1 MEKLLVLDDEV
12 LILKSLERLF
22 EDDYEVFTTTDAE
35 TALRQARGHDIAV
48 ILCDERM
55 PGTSGHEFL
64 RQAREVSSATRV
76 MMSGYADITALTE
89 AVNSGQIFS
98 YIAKP
103 WDPQKLKA
111 QVGAAAVHFKL
122 VQEVEQ
128 GRGLLRALMENSPDL
143 IFFKDCDSRFTRVNQ
158 AQARSFEVGDPAE
171 CVGKSDADY
180 FEPADALRWRG
191 EEQEILRSGRA
202 QVDQIERFKKP
213 QDGVCWMSTT
223 KVPMFDRG
231 GQVSGIAGISRDI
244 TALKNSEQLL
254 REQNERNRM
263 IIETANEAF
272 IGMDP
277 DGTITAWN
285 PQAELTFGWTA
296 TEAIGRTLCNTVVA
310 PAYRAAHA
318 NGVEQF
324 LTTTEGSQLNR
335 PIDLIALH
343 RDGHEFPVEATVWL
357 VRLGGTVIYN
367 AFVRDISERLLA
379 EEARRKETSLVQLLQ
394 SVTMAASRS
403 SSIEHTAN
411 TCLRLICN
419 YIGWPVCHVYLRA
432 KQTLDQMTSA
442 ALWLLHDDA
451 RFAAFREAT
460 DHSDAAAGIGLPG
473 CVLASG
479 KPQWILNLA
488 DEAPLSERTR
498 TAVEAGLRSGFG
510 FPIVV
515 EEKIIGILEFF
526 SLYTVPPDEELLNM
540 LEHIGSQLGQVIIRQ
555 RAEADLQRAKALAES
570 ANLAK
575 SEFLTT
581 MSHEMRT
588 PMNAILGMADML
600 SESPLRAEQRD
611 YVRVFQKAGANLL
624 DLINDI
630 LDLSKVES
638 GHVELEAIVF
648 DLRAL
653 LERVIEMMVS
663 RASDQGLRL
672 TLEVRPDVPSHLVG
686 DPNRLRQILVNL
698 IGNALKFTPQG
709 SVTLRVERE
718 PAPADGAD
726 ALSWLRFNVIDTGI
740 GIADDKIKMIFE
752 RFTQADSTT
761 TRKYGGTG
769 LGLAIS
775 KGLVELMGGRLG
787 CNSELGKGSTFFLS
801 APFEAREKGT
811 APAGD
816 DSGSIVKLAAGP
828 AEQHPG
834 YRILIAEDSEYNIV
848 LIRAYLKNSGF
859 DLDVAENGKIAVE
872 KAMATRPDLVLMD
885 LQMPVMDGL
894 EATRAIRHWETTTG
908 ARPTP
913 ILALTAHAAGE
924 GVDISLEAGCN
935 EHLTKPIKR
944 VTLLEAISR
953 HLHGK
958 ILVTPPEGV
967 KGFVPDYL
975 ASVRREM
982 GEILTGLDLNDC
994 KIAHRL
1000 GHQFKGSGEGYG
1012 FPEITLTGAAVESA
1026 ALAANEDEIRRQIL
1040 ALAAFLDRVEIVPV
1054 A

>member
-12 LILKSLERLF
+12 LILKSLARLF

-64 RQAREVSSATRV
+64 RQAREVSSASRV
-76 MMSGYADITALTE
+76 VMSGYADITALTE
-89 AVNSGQIFS
+89 AVNSGRIFS

-158 AQARSFEVGDPAE
+158 AQARSFEVGDAAE

-180 FEPADALRWRG
+180 FEPADAVRWRA

-202 QVDQIERFKKP
+202 QIDQIERFKKP

-244 TALKNSEQLL
+244 TALKTSEQML

-263 IIETANEAF
+263 ILETANEAF
-272 IGMDP
+272 VGMDP

-318 NGVEQF
+318 NGVERF

-343 RDGHEFPVEATVWL
+343 RDGYEFPVEATFWL
-357 VRLGGTVIYN
+357 VRSGGTVIYN

-379 EEARRKETSLVQLLQ
+379 EEARRKEISLVKLLQ
-394 SVTMAASRS
+394 SVTTAANRS
-403 SSIEHTAN
+403 SSIEHTAK

-419 YIGWPVCHVYLRA
+419 HIGWPVCHVYLRPNY
-432 KQTLDQMTSA
+432 TLDQIDTTA
-442 ALWLLHDDA
+442 IWHFEDPA
-451 RFAAFREAT
+451 RFAAFQEVT
-460 DHSDAAAGIGLPG
+460 DRFQGDWGGGLSARI
-473 CVLASG
+473 LASG
-479 KPQWILNLA
+479 KPQWIVNLA
-488 DEAPLSERTR
+488 DETPLSDRTR
-498 TAVEAGLRSGFG
+498 TAIELGLHSAFG

-515 EEKIIGILEFF
+515 NEKIIGILEFF
-526 SLYTVPPDEELLNM
+526 SLYRVQPDDELLNV

-555 RAEADLQRAKALAES
+555 RAEADLQHAKASAES
-570 ANLAK
+570 ANRAK

-588 PMNAILGMADML
+588 PMNAILGMADLL

-624 DLINDI
+624 ELINNI

-648 DLRAL
+648 DLHAL
-653 LERVIEMMVS
+653 LERVIEMMVL

-672 TLEVRPDVPSHLVG
+672 SLEVLPDVPSHLIG

-709 SVTLRVERE
+709 SVTLRVEKE
-718 PAPADGAD
+718 AAPADD
-726 ALSWLRFNVIDTGI
+726 EEALNWLRFNVVDTGI
-740 GIADDKIKMIFE
+740 GIAPDKIKMIFE
-752 RFTQADSTT
+752 RFTQADSST

-775 KGLVELMGGRLG
+775 KGLVDLMGGRLG
-787 CNSELGKGSTFFLS
+787 CSSELGKGSTFFLS
-801 APFEAREKGT
+801 APFEVREKGI
-811 APAGD
+811 ALASD
-816 DSGSIVKLAAGP
+816 DSGSMVKLAAGL

-834 YRILIAEDSEYNIV
+834 HRILIAEDSEYNIV
-848 LIRAYLKNSGF
+848 LIRAYLKDSGF
-859 DLDVAENGKIAVE
+859 ELDVAENGKIAVE
-872 KAMATRPDLVLMD
+872 KVMTTRPDLVLMD
-885 LQMPVMDGL
+885 LQMPLMDGL
-894 EATRAIRHWETTTG
+894 EATRAIRHWEATTG

-924 GVDISLEAGCN
+924 GGSISLEAGCN

-944 VTLLEAISR
+944 ATLLEAISR
-953 HLHGK
+953 HVHGK
-958 ILVTPPEGV
+958 IRITPPEGV
-967 KGFVPDYL
+967 EELMPNYL
-975 ASVRREM
+975 DSVRREM
-982 GEILTGLDLNDC
+982 GEILKGLDLKDC
-994 KIAHRL
+994 KIAHYL
-1000 GHQFKGSGEGYG
+1000 GHQLKESGEGYG
-1012 FPEITLTGAAVESA
+1012 LPEITRAGAAVK
-1026 ALAANEDEIRRQIL
+1026 LAAATADEDEIRRQIR
-1040 ALAAFLDRVEIVPV
+1040 ALAAFLDRVEIVR
-1054 A
+1054 AG